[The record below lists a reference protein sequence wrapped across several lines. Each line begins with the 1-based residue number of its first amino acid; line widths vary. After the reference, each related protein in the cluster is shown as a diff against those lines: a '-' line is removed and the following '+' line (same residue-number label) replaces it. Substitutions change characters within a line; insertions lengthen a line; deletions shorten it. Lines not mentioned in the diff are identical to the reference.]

1 MRNLFVQLR
10 RYARTGET
18 AAGWPPFGKRCPR
31 CREPMVR
38 GEKRV
43 KDKTHETCD
52 GTVVVHRRCSD
63 GTYAMP
69 WKTWVDSLSYAEAA
83 EYFGEAGWSD

>member
-1 MRNLFVQLR
+1 MKNLFVQLR

-18 AAGWPPFGKRCPR
+18 AAGWPAWGKLCPR
-31 CREPMVR
+31 CREPMVL

-43 KDKTHETCD
+43 KDKDHTKLD

-63 GTYAMP
+63 GTHAQP
-69 WKTWVDSLSYAEAA
+69 WRAWVDSLTPAESA